1 MDIKSFLV
9 SWCQKNGCEPSYE
22 VRPTGPKHRQRFL
35 CEVRVTSI
43 NYVGVGNSYNKK
55 DSEKNASRDFV
66 NYMVRIGKIPEA
78 SVPADPN
85 AHSAADLG
93 ADKTD
98 AGAVAGPSSGRA
110 GQANIFMKGFVPQ
123 ELGQAYRPYVPSQED
138 MKREQANM
146 EAAESL
152 DVNASI
158 HGNWTIEN
166 AKSKLNQWMQQYKIK
181 AEFKYTSIGP
191 DHAKSFIAEMTLYV
205 KQLNRSI
212 TGRESGSNKHSASKS
227 CALSL
232 IRQLYH
238 LGVIEAFT
246 GSLKS
251 ATSSEQ
257 VAAYPVKISD
267 QLAKRVHES
276 LMELNIQPVKVNSVG
291 AGPHEPVSLL
301 HPSDDVHYKP
311 QSTNLQQP
319 ASVISWSPPT
329 PNWNPWLGCNI
340 DEGYLSTATLDQ
352 LSEDL
357 LREHRNRL
365 TDDQDLQKSMKTR
378 EKLPISAMRRP
389 IMAAINEH
397 PVVLIRG
404 NTGCGKTTQIAQY
417 ILEDYINSGQGAYC
431 NVCVTQPRRISA
443 ISVSERVANE
453 RCENLGVAVGYSVR
467 FDSVLPRPYGSIMFC
482 TIGVLLRKLEGGLR
496 GVSHVIVDEI
506 HERDV
511 NSDFILV
518 VLRDMVHTY
527 PDMRVIL
534 MSATIDTSL
543 FARYFG
549 DCPVLEV
556 PGRAFPVEQLF
567 LEDCIEL
574 VGFVPSPSETSTG
587 KRKRG
592 KDGDDEGGE
601 GEDGGDVDGPESGN
615 MNKVLDET
623 RYSPQTKAAM
633 GMMVEADTPFELIS
647 ALVDYID
654 REGRPGA
661 VLVFL
666 AGWNMIFALMRQ
678 LQMRPSL
685 VVLPLHS
692 QLPREDQRKVFS
704 HFGQRRKV
712 ILATNIAET
721 SITIDDV
728 VYVIDTCKARM
739 KLFTSHNNMTNY
751 ATVWAARTNLEQRK
765 GRAGRVSPGTCF
777 TLCSRARF
785 AKLEENFTPE
795 MFRTPLHELALSIKL
810 LRLGAIGKFLSKA
823 IEPPPLDAVIE
834 AEVLLKEMRCLDANE
849 QLTPFGRILARL
861 PIEPRLGKMM
871 VLSTLFGLCDAVT
884 TMAAYSG
891 TFSEVFQ
898 LELGQRRLMNHQKAL
913 SGQTYS
919 DYVAMLAAFG
929 MWSKKRAISEEAEF
943 RFCDWKGLQMPT
955 LRTIAEAKK
964 QLMENLIL
972 TGFPQHAMEPLW
984 FDADNPDP
992 SLQMAMALL
1001 CVGLYPNVCYH
1012 KEKRRVL
1019 TTESR
1024 AALMHKTSVNCSN
1037 TPTTFPYPF
1046 FVFGEKIRTRAVSCK
1061 QMSMV
1066 TPIHLLLFGCK
1077 KVEWCNGSVRIDN
1090 WLNLKMDP
1098 YDAAMIL
1105 ALRPCLQDLLV
1116 RISENPDEVGSLEPK
1131 YVNMLG
1137 VVKEL
1142 CVFQAGDYQ
1151 IDRPKGH
1158 AFGQGM
1164 RSNHMMPKMPRMN
1177 EDGSMTEKYDGGYG
1191 RGGGNGGGDGRAGGS
1206 FGRGGGSY
1214 GRGDGNYAREGG
1226 NYGRAGGN
1234 YGRDG
1239 GNFARDGGNFGRE
1252 GGNFA
1257 RGGDVSQP
1265 NYGNSNYHSS
1275 GNGSNNFGGSNQPR
1289 YGYSNSNSNAGS
1301 DGGYSRGGYGGGG
1314 GSRGGNWGGNGGY
1327 GGNNYGRG
1335 GGRW

>member
-1 MDIKSFLV
+1 MDKKSFLI
-9 SWCQKNGCEPSYE
+9 SWCQKNGCEPVYA
-22 VRPTGPKHRQRFL
+22 VRPTGLKHRQRFL
-35 CEVRVTSI
+35 CEVRI
-43 NYVGVGNSYNKK
+43 AGIDYIGVGNSTNKK
-55 DSEKNASRDFV
+55 DSEKNASQDFV
-66 NYMVRIGKIPEA
+66 SYLVRIGRIAEDA
-78 SVPADPN
+78 VPQDTVGVPSEIDKPDAP
-85 AHSAADLG
+85 SAQA
-93 ADKTD
+93 
-98 AGAVAGPSSGRA
+98 AGPSMARA
-110 GQANIFMKGFVPQ
+110 QHGPGNIFMKGFVPQ
-123 ELGQAYRPYVPSQED
+123 DLGHAYRPYVPSKED
-138 MKREQANM
+138 IKREQDNM
-146 EAAESL
+146 ESAESL

-166 AKSKLNQWMQQYKIK
+166 AKSKLNQWMQHHKIK

-191 DHAKSFIAEMTLYV
+191 DHAKSFIAEMTVYV
-205 KQLNRSI
+205 KELNRSI

-238 LGVIEAFT
+238 LGVIEAYT

-251 ATSSEQ
+251 ATTSEQ
-257 VAAYPVKISD
+257 IAAYPVKISH
-267 QLAKRVHES
+267 QLAKRVHEC
-276 LMELNIQPVKVNSVG
+276 LMELEIQPVKVNTSNTG
-291 AGPHEPVSLL
+291 TKDAVSLM
-301 HPSDDVHYKP
+301 HPSDDVHFKP

-319 ASVISWSPPT
+319 ASVISWSPPQ

-340 DEGYLSTATLDQ
+340 DEGYLATATLEK

-357 LREHRNRL
+357 LCDSRNLLR
-365 TDDQDLQKSMKTR
+365 DNQELQMSMMTR
-378 EKLPISAMRRP
+378 EKLPISAMRRK
-389 IMAAINEH
+389 IMEAINEH

-453 RCENLGVAVGYSVR
+453 RCENLGSAVGYSVR
-467 FDSVLPRPYGSIMFC
+467 FDSVLPRPFGSILFC

-527 PDMRVIL
+527 PDLRVIL
-534 MSATIDTSL
+534 MSATIDTTMFS
-543 FARYFG
+543 RYFG

-556 PGRAFPVEQLF
+556 PGRAFPVEQMF
-567 LEDCIEL
+567 LEDCIEML
-574 VGFVPSPSETSTG
+574 NFKPTPPEGGSA

-592 KDGDDEGGE
+592 KDGDDEG
-601 GEDGGDVDGPESGN
+601 DGGAEYEPDVQESGN
-615 MNKVLDET
+615 LNEVIDET
-623 RYSPQTKAAM
+623 VYSPQTKQAM
-633 GMMVEADTPFELIS
+633 SMMVESDTPFELIS
-647 ALVDYID
+647 ALVDYVD
-654 REGRPGA
+654 QQGRPGA

-678 LQMRPSL
+678 LQTRPNL

-692 QLPREDQRKVFS
+692 QLPREDQRKVFN
-704 HFGQRRKV
+704 HYGQRRKV

-721 SITIDDV
+721 SITIDDI

-765 GRAGRVSPGTCF
+765 GRAGRVRPGMCF

-785 AKLEENFTPE
+785 AKLEENLTPE

-834 AEVLLKEMRCLDANE
+834 AEVLLKEMRCLDEAE

-871 VLSTLFGLCDAVT
+871 VLSTLFGLCDTIT

-891 TFSEVFQ
+891 TFSEIFL
-898 LELGQRRLMNHQKAL
+898 LELGQRRLLAHQKAL
-913 SGQTYS
+913 SGQTFS
-919 DYVAMLAAFG
+919 DYVAMQTAFE
-929 MWSKKRAISEEAEF
+929 MWSRKRAISEEAEF
-943 RFCDWKGLQMPT
+943 RFCEWKGLQMPT

-964 QLMENLIL
+964 QLMENLTL
-972 TGFPQHAMEPLW
+972 AGFPQDTMMPFRFDPENPEPDLE
-984 FDADNPDP
+984 
-992 SLQMAMALL
+992 MAMALL
-1001 CVGLYPNVCYH
+1001 CVGLYPNVCFH

-1019 TTESR
+1019 TTESK
-1024 AALMHKTSVNCSN
+1024 AALIHKTSVNCSN
-1037 TPTTFPYPF
+1037 TTTTFPYPF

-1090 WLNLKMDP
+1090 WLNLNMDP

-1116 RISENPDEVGSLEPK
+1116 QISENPDSISCLAEKHL
-1131 YVNMLG
+1131 NMLK

-1142 CVFQAGDYQ
+1142 CAFSAGDYE
-1151 IDRPKGH
+1151 IDRPVRSS
-1158 AFGQGM
+1158 FGQGVRSHPPKVPRYGDASNDQLSGFVRIGNSSSGGGNSGDGDYEAGNVPISGGNTANLRHDGYRGFGSGYGNNNGYGSN
-1164 RSNHMMPKMPRMN
+1164 RSNSRYFNNPMLNSTSNDRYTGA
-1177 EDGSMTEKYDGGYG
+1177 EDNAGPYG
-1191 RGGGNGGGDGRAGGS
+1191 RG
-1206 FGRGGGSY
+1206 
-1214 GRGDGNYAREGG
+1214 
-1226 NYGRAGGN
+1226 
-1234 YGRDG
+1234 
-1239 GNFARDGGNFGRE
+1239 
-1252 GGNFA
+1252 
-1257 RGGDVSQP
+1257 
-1265 NYGNSNYHSS
+1265 SNY
-1275 GNGSNNFGGSNQPR
+1275 Q
-1289 YGYSNSNSNAGS
+1289 
-1301 DGGYSRGGYGGGG
+1301 GGYSGGTRGGYSGGA
-1314 GSRGGNWGGNGGY
+1314 RNFRR
-1327 GGNNYGRG
+1327 GRG
-1335 GGRW
+1335 RW

>member
-1 MDIKSFLV
+1 
-9 SWCQKNGCEPSYE
+9 
-22 VRPTGPKHRQRFL
+22 
-35 CEVRVTSI
+35 
-43 NYVGVGNSYNKK
+43 
-55 DSEKNASRDFV
+55 
-66 NYMVRIGKIPEA
+66 
-78 SVPADPN
+78 
-85 AHSAADLG
+85 
-93 ADKTD
+93 
-98 AGAVAGPSSGRA
+98 
-110 GQANIFMKGFVPQ
+110 MKGFVPQ
-123 ELGQAYRPYVPSQED
+123 DLGHAYRPYVPSKED
-138 MKREQANM
+138 IKREQDNM
-146 EAAESL
+146 ESAESL

-191 DHAKSFIAEMTLYV
+191 DHAKSFIAEMTVYV
-205 KQLNRSI
+205 KELNRTI

-251 ATSSEQ
+251 ANTSEQ
-257 VAAYPVKISD
+257 IAAYPVKISH

-276 LMELNIQPVKVNSVG
+276 LMELGIQPVKVNASHTG
-291 AGPHEPVSLL
+291 AKESISLM
-301 HPSDDVHYKP
+301 HASDDVHFKP

-319 ASVISWSPPT
+319 ASVISWSPPQ

-340 DEGYLSTATLDQ
+340 DEGYLATACLDK

-357 LREHRNRL
+357 LNESRCRL
-365 TDDQDLQKSMKTR
+365 RDTPELQMSMRTR

-389 IMAAINEH
+389 IMEAINEH

-404 NTGCGKTTQIAQY
+404 NTGCGKTTQIAQF

-443 ISVSERVANE
+443 ISVSERIANE
-453 RCENLGVAVGYSVR
+453 RCENLGASVGYSVR
-467 FDSVLPRPYGSIMFC
+467 FDSQLPRPYGSILFC

-527 PDMRVIL
+527 PDLRIIL

-543 FARYFG
+543 FSRYFG

-556 PGRAFPVEQLF
+556 PGRAFPVQQLF
-567 LEDCIEL
+567 LEDCIEML
-574 VGFVPSPSETSTG
+574 KFVPSPPEG
-587 KRKRG
+587 GAARRKRG
-592 KDGDDEGGE
+592 KDGEDGEGG
-601 GEDGGDVDGPESGN
+601 GDGGAEYDPDVQESGN
-615 MNKVLDET
+615 MNEVIDET
-623 RYSPQTKAAM
+623 KYSPQTKHAM
-633 GMMVEADTPFELIS
+633 SMLVEADTPFELIN
-647 ALVDYID
+647 ALVDYVD
-654 REGRPGA
+654 QQGKPGA

-678 LQMRPSL
+678 LQTKPNL

-692 QLPREDQRKVFS
+692 QLPREDQRKVFK
-704 HFGQRRKV
+704 HYGQRRKV
-712 ILATNIAET
+712 ILATNIGET
-721 SITIDDV
+721 SITIDDI

-765 GRAGRVSPGTCF
+765 GRAGRVSPGMCF

-785 AKLEENFTPE
+785 AKLEENLTPE

-834 AEVLLKEMRCLDANE
+834 AEVLLKEMRCLDEAE

-871 VLSTLFGLCDAVT
+871 VLSTLFGLCDTIT

-891 TFSEVFQ
+891 TFSEVFL

-913 SGQTYS
+913 GGQTYS
-919 DYVAMLAAFG
+919 DYVAMQTAFE
-929 MWSKKRAISEEAEF
+929 MWSKKRAIGEEAEI
-943 RFCDWKGLQMPT
+943 RFCEWKGLQMPT

-964 QLMENLIL
+964 QLIENLTL
-972 TGFPQHAMEPLW
+972 AGFPQDTMMPFR
-984 FDADNPDP
+984 FDPECPDP
-992 SLQMAMALL
+992 DLEMAMALL
-1001 CVGLYPNVCYH
+1001 CIGLYPNVCYH

-1019 TTESR
+1019 TTESK
-1024 AALMHKTSVNCSN
+1024 AALIHKTSVNCSN

-1077 KVEWCNGSVRIDN
+1077 KVEWCNGLVRIDN
-1090 WLNLKMDP
+1090 WLNLNMDP

-1116 RISENPDEVGSLEPK
+1116 QISENPDSVSSLAPK
-1131 YVNMLG
+1131 HVTMLK

-1142 CVFQAGDYQ
+1142 CAFSAGDYE
-1151 IDRPKGH
+1151 IERPMRGS
-1158 AFGQGM
+1158 FGQGA
-1164 RSNHMMPKMPRMN
+1164 RSHQPKIPRYG
-1177 EDGSMTEKYDGGYG
+1177 EDGDTAGGFVRVGGGDEGAGRSSMQQQYS
-1191 RGGGNGGGDGRAGGS
+1191 GGNGGHYRNEMGNRYGA
-1206 FGRGGGSY
+1206 GRGNNGGYEGNRSNYRYFNAMGNTNTGNRYPGGNDNAGQYPFHTHGPQGFQPSYQGGYSGGNRGGYNGGGRSY
-1214 GRGDGNYAREGG
+1214 GRG
-1226 NYGRAGGN
+1226 
-1234 YGRDG
+1234 RD
-1239 GNFARDGGNFGRE
+1239 A
-1252 GGNFA
+1252 
-1257 RGGDVSQP
+1257 
-1265 NYGNSNYHSS
+1265 
-1275 GNGSNNFGGSNQPR
+1275 
-1289 YGYSNSNSNAGS
+1289 
-1301 DGGYSRGGYGGGG
+1301 
-1314 GSRGGNWGGNGGY
+1314 W
-1327 GGNNYGRG
+1327 
-1335 GGRW
+1335 

>member
-1 MDIKSFLV
+1 MDMKSFLI
-9 SWCQKNGCEPSYE
+9 SWCQKNGCEPAFE
-22 VRPTGPKHRQRFL
+22 VRPLGPKHRQRFL
-35 CEVRVTSI
+35 CEVRVTGN
-43 NYVGVGNSYNKK
+43 NYIGVGNSTNKK

-66 NYMVRIGKIPEA
+66 NYLVRIGKVPED
-78 SVPADPN
+78 SVPQDASTQSGSVDRP
-85 AHSAADLG
+85 
-93 ADKTD
+93 D
-98 AGAVAGPSSGRA
+98 AGSAGPSMVRA
-110 GQANIFMKGFVPQ
+110 STGQGNIFMKGFVPQ
-123 ELGQAYRPYVPSQED
+123 DLGQAYRPYVPSKED
-138 MKREQANM
+138 IKREQDNM

-166 AKSKLNQWMQQYKIK
+166 AKSKLNQWLQHHKIK
-181 AEFKYTSIGP
+181 AEFKFTSIGP
-191 DHAKSFIAEMTLYV
+191 DHAKSFIAEMTVYV
-205 KQLNRSI
+205 KQLNRTI
-212 TGRESGSNKHSASKS
+212 TGRESGSNKQSASKS

-251 ATSSEQ
+251 ATASEQ
-257 VAAYPVKISD
+257 LAAYPVKISNE
-267 QLAKRVHES
+267 LAHRVHET
-276 LMELNIQPVKVNSVG
+276 LLELEIQPVKVNPTADNPKES
-291 AGPHEPVSLL
+291 VSLL
-301 HPSDDVHYKP
+301 HPSDDVHFKP
-311 QSTNLQQP
+311 QSTNLHQP
-319 ASVISWSPPT
+319 ASVISWSPPI
-329 PNWNPWLGCNI
+329 PNWNAWLGCNV
-340 DEGYLSTATLDQ
+340 DEGYLATATLDQ

-357 LREHRNRL
+357 LSESSSRL
-365 TDDQDLQKSMKTR
+365 KEDQELQKSMRTR
-378 EKLPISAMRRP
+378 EKLPISAMRKP
-389 IMAAINEH
+389 IMEAINEH

-404 NTGCGKTTQIAQY
+404 NTGCGKTTQIAQF

-443 ISVSERVANE
+443 ISVSERIANE
-453 RCENLGVAVGYSVR
+453 RCENLGVTVGYSVR
-467 FDSVLPRPYGSIMFC
+467 FDSVLPRPYGSILFC

-527 PDMRVIL
+527 PDLRVIL
-534 MSATIDTSL
+534 MSATIDTTL

-556 PGRAFPVEQLF
+556 PGRAFPVEQMF

-574 VGFVPSPSETSTG
+574 LKFRPSPPEG
-587 KRKRG
+587 GAAVRRKRG
-592 KDGDDEGGE
+592 KDGE
-601 GEDGGDVDGPESGN
+601 EDGGDGGAEYDPDVQDSGN
-615 MNKVLDET
+615 LNEVIDESK
-623 RYSPQTKAAM
+623 YSPQTKQAM
-633 GMMVEADTPFELIS
+633 GMMVEADTPFELIT
-647 ALVDYID
+647 ALVDYVD
-654 REGRPGA
+654 QQGRPGA

-678 LQMRPSL
+678 LQTRQHL

-692 QLPREDQRKVFS
+692 QLPREDQRKVFN
-704 HFGQRRKV
+704 HYGQRRKV

-765 GRAGRVSPGTCF
+765 GRAGRVSPGMCF

-785 AKLEENFTPE
+785 ARLEENLTPE

-834 AEVLLKEMRCLDANE
+834 AEMLLKEMRCLDEQE

-871 VLSTLFGLCDAVT
+871 VLSTLFGLCDTLT

-919 DYVAMLAAFG
+919 DYVAMLTAFE
-929 MWSKKRAISEEAEF
+929 MWQKKRAIGEEAEI

-964 QLMENLIL
+964 QLIENLCL
-972 TGFPQHAMEPLW
+972 AGFPQDTMMPLR
-984 FDADNPDP
+984 FDCENPDAD
-992 SLQMAMALL
+992 LEMAMALL
-1001 CVGLYPNVCYH
+1001 CIGLYPNVCFH

-1019 TTESR
+1019 TTESK

-1037 TPTTFPYPF
+1037 APTTFPYPF

-1090 WLNLKMDP
+1090 WLNLNMDP
-1098 YDAAMIL
+1098 CDAAMIL

-1116 RISENPDEVGSLEPK
+1116 EISENPDSITALEAK
-1131 YVNMLG
+1131 HVKMLK
-1137 VVKEL
+1137 VIKEL
-1142 CVFQAGDYQ
+1142 CAFNAGDHE
-1151 IDRPKGH
+1151 IERPKGST
-1158 AFGQGM
+1158 FGQGM
-1164 RSNHMMPKMPRMN
+1164 RSHQPKVPRME
-1177 EDGSMTEKYDGGYG
+1177 EDNAGLGNCRGGNY
-1191 RGGGNGGGDGRAGGS
+1191 GGGN
-1206 FGRGGGSY
+1206 Y
-1214 GRGDGNYAREGG
+1214 GGG
-1226 NYGRAGGN
+1226 NYGRMGGGSGGGGGGGMYQQGGN
-1234 YGRDG
+1234 SGNYRGDGNRYGSG
-1239 GNFARDGGNFGRE
+1239 
-1252 GGNFA
+1252 
-1257 RGGDVSQP
+1257 
-1265 NYGNSNYHSS
+1265 YGNSGSGGGGGGGGGGYEGGSRSNFRYFNAGLGGNPGNSGNSGDRVMRAADNGGQFGGGSGNYQVSGFASS
-1275 GNGSNNFGGSNQPR
+1275 G
-1289 YGYSNSNSNAGS
+1289 GYR
-1301 DGGYSRGGYGGGG
+1301 GGYQGGNHRGGGYGGGYGG
-1314 GSRGGNWGGNGGY
+1314 GSS
-1327 GGNNYGRG
+1327 NYGRG
-1335 GGRW
+1335 QGGW

>member
-1 MDIKSFLV
+1 MSVPTAAGRMDMKSFLL
-9 SWCQKNGCEPSYE
+9 SWCQKNGCEPAFD
-22 VRPTGPKHRQRFL
+22 VRPLGPKHRQRFL
-35 CEVRVTSI
+35 CEVRIPGI
-43 NYVGVGNSYNKK
+43 NYIGVGNSTNKK

-66 NYMVRIGKIPEA
+66 NYLVRIGKVPEG
-78 SVPADPN
+78 SVPQDP
-85 AHSAADLG
+85 SAPAG
-93 ADKTD
+93 GTD
-98 AGAVAGPSSGRA
+98 RSDAAGPSMARAPA
-110 GQANIFMKGFVPQ
+110 GQGNIFMKGFVPQ
-123 ELGQAYRPYVPSQED
+123 DLGQAYRPYVPSKED
-138 MKREQANM
+138 IKREQDNM

-166 AKSKLNQWMQQYKIK
+166 AKSKLNQWLQHHKIK

-191 DHAKSFIAEMTLYV
+191 DHAKSFIAEMIVYV
-205 KQLNRSI
+205 RELNRTI
-212 TGRESGSNKHSASKS
+212 TGRESGSNKQSASKS

-251 ATSSEQ
+251 ATASEQ
-257 VAAYPVKISD
+257 LAAYPVKISN
-267 QLAKRVHES
+267 QLAQRVHET
-276 LMELNIQPVKVNSVG
+276 LLEMGVQPVKVNP
-291 AGPHEPVSLL
+291 AADNPKETVSLL
-301 HPSDDVHYKP
+301 HPSDDVHFKP
-311 QSTNLQQP
+311 QSTNLHQP
-319 ASVISWSPPT
+319 ASVISWSPPV
-329 PNWNPWLGCNI
+329 PNWNAWLGCNI
-340 DEGYLSTATLDQ
+340 DEGYLATASLDQ

-357 LREHRNRL
+357 LNESSSRL
-365 TDDQDLQKSMKTR
+365 KDDMELQKSMRTR
-378 EKLPISAMRRP
+378 EKLPISAMRKP
-389 IMAAINEH
+389 IMEAINEH

-404 NTGCGKTTQIAQY
+404 NTGCGKTTQIAQF

-443 ISVSERVANE
+443 ISVSERIANE
-453 RCENLGVAVGYSVR
+453 RCENLGVTVGYSVR
-467 FDSVLPRPYGSIMFC
+467 FDSVLPRPYGSILFC

-527 PDMRVIL
+527 PDLRVIL

-543 FARYFG
+543 FSRYFG

-574 VGFVPSPSETSTG
+574 LKFRPSPPEG
-587 KRKRG
+587 GAGRRKRG
-592 KDGDDEGGE
+592 KDGED
-601 GEDGGDVDGPESGN
+601 DGGDGGGECDADMPECGN
-615 MNKVLDET
+615 LNEVIDESK
-623 RYSPQTKAAM
+623 YSPQTKQAM
-633 GMMVEADTPFELIS
+633 AMMIEADTPFELIT
-647 ALVDYID
+647 ALVDYVD
-654 REGRPGA
+654 QQGRPGA

-678 LQMRPSL
+678 LQPRQNL

-692 QLPREDQRKVFS
+692 QLPREDQRKVFN
-704 HFGQRRKV
+704 HYGQRRKV

-765 GRAGRVSPGTCF
+765 GRAGRVSPGMCF

-785 AKLEENFTPE
+785 AKLEENLTPE

-834 AEVLLKEMRCLDANE
+834 AEVLLKEMRCLDEEE

-871 VLSTLFGLCDAVT
+871 VLSTLFGLCDTLT

-891 TFSEVFQ
+891 TFSEVFL

-913 SGQTYS
+913 SGQTCS
-919 DYVAMLAAFG
+919 DYVAMLTAFE
-929 MWSKKRAISEEAEF
+929 MWSKKRAIGEEAEM

-955 LRTIAEAKK
+955 LRSIAEAKK
-964 QLMENLIL
+964 QLIENLCL
-972 TGFPQHAMEPLW
+972 AGFPQDTMMPLR
-984 FDADNPDP
+984 FDSENPDP
-992 SLQMAMALL
+992 DLEMAMALL
-1001 CVGLYPNVCYH
+1001 CIGLYPNVCYH

-1037 TPTTFPYPF
+1037 APTTFPYPF

-1077 KVEWCNGSVRIDN
+1077 KVEWCHGSVRIDN
-1090 WLNLKMDP
+1090 WLNLNMDP
-1098 YDAAMIL
+1098 CDAAMIL
-1105 ALRPCLQDLLV
+1105 ALRPCLQELLV
-1116 RISENPDEVGSLEPK
+1116 RISENPESTTSLDGK
-1131 YVNMLG
+1131 HVKLLQ
-1137 VVKEL
+1137 VIKEL
-1142 CVFQAGDYQ
+1142 CAFSAGDHE
-1151 IDRPKGH
+1151 IERPKGST
-1158 AFGQGM
+1158 FGQGV
-1164 RSNHMMPKMPRMN
+1164 RSHQPKVPRMD
-1177 EDGSMTEKYDGGYG
+1177 EDDGGRGNYG
-1191 RGGGNGGGDGRAGGS
+1191 RMGGGGGGGNSGMYQYGGNGGN
-1206 FGRGGGSY
+1206 F
-1214 GRGDGNYAREGG
+1214 RGDGNRYGSGYGNGGGGGGGGGYDGGSRSNFRYFNSGANPGNSGDGYMRSVGDNGGQYGGGGG
-1226 NYGRAGGN
+1226 NYQGSGYGGN
-1234 YGRDG
+1234 SGYRGGYQG
-1239 GNFARDGGNFGRE
+1239 GN
-1252 GGNFA
+1252 
-1257 RGGDVSQP
+1257 
-1265 NYGNSNYHSS
+1265 
-1275 GNGSNNFGGSNQPR
+1275 
-1289 YGYSNSNSNAGS
+1289 
-1301 DGGYSRGGYGGGG
+1301 RGGYGGGG
-1314 GSRGGNWGGNGGY
+1314 YGGGN
-1327 GGNNYGRG
+1327 NNYGRG
-1335 GGRW
+1335 QGGW

>member
-1 MDIKSFLV
+1 MDKKSFLI
-9 SWCQKNGCEPSYE
+9 SWCQKNGCEPKYE

-35 CEVRVTSI
+35 CEVRI
-43 NYVGVGNSYNKK
+43 AGIDYIGVGNSTNKK
-55 DSEKNASRDFV
+55 DSEKNASQDFV
-66 NYMVRIGKIPEA
+66 SYLVRIGRIAEDA
-78 SVPADPN
+78 VPQDVSTVPVANDRPD
-85 AHSAADLG
+85 AANVH
-93 ADKTD
+93 AQ
-98 AGAVAGPSSGRA
+98 SSGMRA
-110 GQANIFMKGFVPQ
+110 PPGTANIFMKGFVPQ
-123 ELGQAYRPYVPSQED
+123 DLGHAYRPYVPSKED
-138 MKREQANM
+138 MKREQDNM
-146 EAAESL
+146 ESAESL

-191 DHAKSFIAEMTLYV
+191 DHAKSFIAEMTVYV
-205 KQLNRSI
+205 KELNRSI

-251 ATSSEQ
+251 ATTSEQ
-257 VAAYPVKISD
+257 VASYPVKISH
-267 QLAKRVHES
+267 QLAKRVHEC
-276 LMELNIQPVKVNSVG
+276 LMELEIQPVKVNACQGGSN
-291 AGPHEPVSLL
+291 ETVSLM
-301 HPSDDVHYKP
+301 HASDDVHFKP

-319 ASVISWSPPT
+319 ASVISWSPPQ

-340 DEGYLSTATLDQ
+340 DEGYLATASLEQ

-357 LREHRNRL
+357 LLESRNMLR
-365 TDDQDLQKSMKTR
+365 DRQELQKSMVTR

-389 IMAAINEH
+389 IMEAINEH

-404 NTGCGKTTQIAQY
+404 NTGCGKTTQIAQF

-453 RCENLGVAVGYSVR
+453 RCESLGSAVGYSVR
-467 FDSVLPRPYGSIMFC
+467 FDSVLPRPYGSILFC

-527 PDMRVIL
+527 PDLRVIL
-534 MSATIDTSL
+534 MSATIDTML
-543 FARYFG
+543 FSRYFG

-556 PGRAFPVEQLF
+556 PGRAFPVKQLF
-567 LEDCIEL
+567 LEDCIEML
-574 VGFVPSPSETSTG
+574 GFRPSPPEGGSAR
-587 KRKRG
+587 RKRG
-592 KDGDDEGGE
+592 KDGEDDG
-601 GEDGGDVDGPESGN
+601 DGGAECDPDMQESGN
-615 MNKVLDET
+615 LNEVIDET
-623 RYSPQTKAAM
+623 AYSPQTKQAM
-633 GMMVEADTPFELIS
+633 SMMVEADTPFELIT
-647 ALVDYID
+647 ALVDYVD
-654 REGRPGA
+654 QQGTPGA

-666 AGWNMIFALMRQ
+666 AGWNMIFSLMRQ
-678 LQMRPSL
+678 LQTRPNL

-692 QLPREDQRKVFS
+692 QLPREDQRKVFN
-704 HFGQRRKV
+704 HYGQRRKV

-721 SITIDDV
+721 SITIDDIV
-728 VYVIDTCKARM
+728 FVIDTCKARM

-765 GRAGRVSPGTCF
+765 GRAGRVRPGMCF

-785 AKLEENFTPE
+785 AKLEENLTPE

-834 AEVLLKEMRCLDANE
+834 AEVLLKEMRCLDEAE

-871 VLSTLFGLCDAVT
+871 VLSTLFGLCDTIT

-891 TFSEVFQ
+891 TFSEVFL

-919 DYVAMLAAFG
+919 DYVAMQTAFE
-929 MWSKKRAISEEAEF
+929 MWSKKRAIGEEAEI
-943 RFCDWKGLQMPT
+943 RFCEWKGLQMPT

-964 QLMENLIL
+964 QLIENLTL
-972 TGFPQHAMEPLW
+972 AGFPQDSMLPYR
-984 FDADNPDP
+984 FDPENPDP
-992 SLQMAMALL
+992 DLEMVMALL
-1001 CVGLYPNVCYH
+1001 CVGLYPNVCFH

-1019 TTESR
+1019 TTESK
-1024 AALMHKTSVNCSN
+1024 AALIHKTSVNCSN

-1077 KVEWCNGSVRIDN
+1077 KVEWCNESVRIDN
-1090 WLNLKMDP
+1090 WINLKMDP

-1116 RISENPDEVGSLEPK
+1116 QISENPDSINSLAPK
-1131 YVNMLG
+1131 YTNMLK

-1142 CVFQAGDYQ
+1142 CAFSAGDFE
-1151 IDRPKGH
+1151 IERPMRGS
-1158 AFGQGM
+1158 FGMGV
-1164 RSNHMMPKMPRMN
+1164 RSHPPKMPRYEGESSDQVSGFVRVGN
-1177 EDGSMTEKYDGGYG
+1177 SGRAYGSGGADGAGSMSQPEPENTGNFRNEYNRGFGSGRGSNNGYG
-1191 RGGGNGGGDGRAGGS
+1191 GNRPNFRYFNNSVGNPMPSNDCYPGGGDAGAS
-1206 FGRGGGSY
+1206 YGGGS
-1214 GRGDGNYAREGG
+1214 NYQGEYSGG
-1226 NYGRAGGN
+1226 N
-1234 YGRDG
+1234 
-1239 GNFARDGGNFGRE
+1239 
-1252 GGNFA
+1252 
-1257 RGGDVSQP
+1257 
-1265 NYGNSNYHSS
+1265 
-1275 GNGSNNFGGSNQPR
+1275 
-1289 YGYSNSNSNAGS
+1289 
-1301 DGGYSRGGYGGGG
+1301 RGGYGGGG
-1314 GSRGGNWGGNGGY
+1314 RNF
-1327 GGNNYGRG
+1327 GRG
-1335 GGRW
+1335 RGRW

>member
-1 MDIKSFLV
+1 MDKKSFLI
-9 SWCQKNGCEPSYE
+9 SWCQKNSCEPKFE

-35 CEVRVTSI
+35 CEVRVAGI
-43 NYVGVGNSYNKK
+43 DYIGVGNSTNKK
-55 DSEKNASRDFV
+55 DSEKNASQDFV
-66 NYMVRIGKIPEA
+66 NYLVRIGRIAEEA
-78 SVPADPN
+78 VPQDVS
-85 AHSAADLG
+85 SAPPATDKLDAPIGLG
-93 ADKTD
+93 
-98 AGAVAGPSSGRA
+98 GPSGMRSGPSA
-110 GQANIFMKGFVPQ
+110 GSAGSSNIFMKGFVPQ
-123 ELGQAYRPYVPSQED
+123 DLGHAYRPYVPSKED
-138 MKREQANM
+138 IKREQDNM
-146 EAAESL
+146 ESAESL

-166 AKSKLNQWMQQYKIK
+166 AKSKLNQWLQQHKIK
-181 AEFKYTSIGP
+181 ADFKYTSIGP
-191 DHAKSFIAEMTLYV
+191 DHAKSFIAEMTVYV
-205 KQLNRSI
+205 KELNRTI

-246 GSLKS
+246 GSLKNAS
-251 ATSSEQ
+251 ASEQ
-257 VAAYPVKISD
+257 ISAYPVKISH

-276 LMELNIQPVKVNSVG
+276 LMELGIQPVKVN
-291 AGPHEPVSLL
+291 AAQTGPKESISLM
-301 HPSDDVHYKP
+301 HASDDVHFKP

-319 ASVISWSPPT
+319 ASVISWSPPQ

-340 DEGYLSTATLDQ
+340 DEGYLATASLER

-357 LREHRNRL
+357 LNESRARLREMPE
-365 TDDQDLQKSMKTR
+365 LQKSMRAR

-389 IMAAINEH
+389 IMEAINEH

-404 NTGCGKTTQIAQY
+404 NTGCGKTTQIAQF

-453 RCENLGVAVGYSVR
+453 RCENLGAAVGYSVR
-467 FDSVLPRPYGSIMFC
+467 FDSQLPRAYGSILFC
-482 TIGVLLRKLEGGLR
+482 TIGVLLRRLEGGLR

-527 PDMRVIL
+527 PDLRVIL

-543 FARYFG
+543 FSKYFG

-567 LEDCIEL
+567 LEDCIEML
-574 VGFVPSPSETSTG
+574 KFVPSPPEGGGTSR
-587 KRKRG
+587 RKRG
-592 KDGDDEGGE
+592 KDGDEG
-601 GEDGGDVDGPESGN
+601 DGGGDGGAEYDPDVQESSN
-615 MNKVLDET
+615 MNEVIDEA
-623 RYSPQTKAAM
+623 RYSPQTKQAM
-633 GMMVEADTPFELIS
+633 SMLIEADTPFELIC
-647 ALVDYID
+647 ALVDYVD
-654 REGRPGA
+654 QQGKPGA

-678 LQMRPSL
+678 LQARPNL

-692 QLPREDQRKVFS
+692 QLPREDQRKVFN
-704 HFGQRRKV
+704 HYGQRRKV

-721 SITIDDV
+721 SITIDDI

-765 GRAGRVSPGTCF
+765 GRAGRVSPGMCF

-785 AKLEENFTPE
+785 AKLEENLTPE

-834 AEVLLKEMRCLDANE
+834 AEVLLKEMRCLDEAE

-871 VLSTLFGLCDAVT
+871 VLSTLFGLCDTVT

-898 LELGQRRLMNHQKAL
+898 LELGQRRLMNHQRAL

-919 DYVAMLAAFG
+919 DYMAMQTAFE
-929 MWSKKRAISEEAEF
+929 MWSKKRAIGEEAEY
-943 RFCDWKGLQMPT
+943 RFCEWKGLQMPT
-955 LRTIAEAKK
+955 LRSIAEAKK
-964 QLMENLIL
+964 QLMENLTL
-972 TGFPQHAMEPLW
+972 AGFPPATMMPFR
-984 FDADNPDP
+984 FDPECPDP
-992 SLQMAMALL
+992 DLEMAMALL
-1001 CVGLYPNVCYH
+1001 CVGLYPNVCFH
-1012 KEKRRVL
+1012 KERRRVL
-1019 TTESR
+1019 TTESK
-1024 AALMHKTSVNCSN
+1024 AALIHKTSVNCTN

-1090 WLNLKMDP
+1090 WLNLNMDP

-1116 RISENPDEVGSLEPK
+1116 QISEAPDSVSALAPK
-1131 YVNMLG
+1131 HVTMLQ

-1142 CVFQAGDYQ
+1142 CAFSAGDYE
-1151 IDRPKGH
+1151 IERPVRGS
-1158 AFGQGM
+1158 FGQGGV
-1164 RSNHMMPKMPRMN
+1164 RSHQPKIPRYGEDRPNVSGFVRVGGGEAPGSGGQQYPGGAGGHFRN
-1177 EDGSMTEKYDGGYG
+1177 EGNRYGSSGRGNGYDGNRSANYRYFNAMGNANYGNRYPGGDGEGAGQYG
-1191 RGGGNGGGDGRAGGS
+1191 RGPQGPQGFQGPQGPQGPLGLQGAPHVGYQGYQQGYQGGYSVGNRGGYNGGGR
-1206 FGRGGGSY
+1206 
-1214 GRGDGNYAREGG
+1214 
-1226 NYGRAGGN
+1226 
-1234 YGRDG
+1234 
-1239 GNFARDGGNFGRE
+1239 
-1252 GGNFA
+1252 
-1257 RGGDVSQP
+1257 
-1265 NYGNSNYHSS
+1265 
-1275 GNGSNNFGGSNQPR
+1275 
-1289 YGYSNSNSNAGS
+1289 
-1301 DGGYSRGGYGGGG
+1301 
-1314 GSRGGNWGGNGGY
+1314 
-1327 GGNNYGRG
+1327 NYGRG
-1335 GGRW
+1335 REAW